1 MCVRNVVRNHVLAA
15 NVQLCILLKLSHKL
29 QHGHIKIGRHAAAML
44 TGRVCKG
51 NTSNSKKRVGE
62 AATARCR
69 FSVPDG
75 VTALSDEAR
84 TAIGVSALATVTLSL
99 VAS

>member
-1 MCVRNVVRNHVLAA
+1 MTRIRRQVVAV
-15 NVQLCILLKLSHKL
+15 HK
-29 QHGHIKIGRHAAAML
+29 
-44 TGRVCKG
+44 GRVCKG

-84 TAIGVSALATVTLSL
+84 TAISVSALATVTLSL